1 MSPRACS
8 SWRTE
13 DTSENSQLSLNSG
26 VSSLRKTPRKLTP
39 VTWMHF
45 YAPFFLVHA
54 GLYGTKLLP
63 NAAGAL

>member
-1 MSPRACS
+1 MDIL
-8 SWRTE
+8 E
-13 DTSENSQLSLNSG
+13 KGSG
-26 VSSLRKTPRKLTP
+26 KLGTPRKLTP

>member
-1 MSPRACS
+1 
-8 SWRTE
+8 
-13 DTSENSQLSLNSG
+13 LSLNSG

-39 VTWMHF
+39 VIWMHF